1 MYVVMHLMDE
11 RSFEVNSRHLTT
23 NRVEEASRLI
33 PEDAPYAEQLRAL
46 LQRAVS
52 QAWEDEE
59 YWIEEGKP
67 YLRTFLKTTP
77 VGLAIVDLAYAILDT
92 TLIPD

>member
-1 MYVVMHLMDE
+1 M
-11 RSFEVNSRHLTT
+11 NSRHRTT
-23 NRVEEASRLI
+23 SRVEEASKLI
-33 PEDAPYAEQLRAL
+33 PDDAPYADQLRAL
-46 LQRAVS
+46 FQRAVS

-67 YLRTFLKTTP
+67 YLRTFLRTTP
-77 VGLAIVDLAYAILDT
+77 VGLAIVDLANAILDT